1 MADVQNI
8 IADSRVAHMRE
19 LKSEVAR
26 LREENL
32 HLKSELQSLSAH
44 FDFALVAAE
53 DLRNLPPEG
62 KMFVFD
68 GWNLVLGAGRVAA
81 DRAALKEYV
90 RGILRDNPG
99 SKAWIVFDGRD
110 ENVRADG
117 DIRVSYTGGTGAHR
131 ADRLI
136 CDYLRMAVYLGLGHK
151 VEVRTDD
158 RDFLKTVARIKGGR
172 DAGVLHG
179 NR

>member
-1 MADVQNI
+1 MAGVRNI
-8 IADSRVAHMRE
+8 FADSRLMHVRE
-19 LKSEVAR
+19 LKTEVAR
-26 LREENL
+26 LKEENRR
-32 HLKSELQSLSAH
+32 LKSELESLSAH
-44 FDFALVAAE
+44 FGFALVAAE
-53 DLRNLPPEG
+53 DLRGLPPGG

-81 DRAALKEYV
+81 DRAALKEHV

-110 ENVRADG
+110 ENVKTDG
-117 DIRVSYTGGTGAHR
+117 DIRISYTGGTGAHR

-136 CDYLRMAVYLGLGHK
+136 CDYLRMAAYLGLAEK

-158 RDFLKTVARIKGGR
+158 RDFLKTVAKIKGER
-172 DAGVLHG
+172 DAGILH
-179 NR
+179 